1 VHNSAMN
8 RGTPHRNVHRIATFG
23 VPAVPPFPRTS
34 VRVRTLLRSPPR
46 VLCGKVP
53 KYTEVVNLLHHV
65 SVSTRVLRLR
75 I

>member
-46 VLCGKVP
+46 VWCGKVP
-53 KYTEVVNLLHHV
+53 KPQGGGLLWYGYG
-65 SVSTRVLRLR
+65 
-75 I
+75 IFFIY